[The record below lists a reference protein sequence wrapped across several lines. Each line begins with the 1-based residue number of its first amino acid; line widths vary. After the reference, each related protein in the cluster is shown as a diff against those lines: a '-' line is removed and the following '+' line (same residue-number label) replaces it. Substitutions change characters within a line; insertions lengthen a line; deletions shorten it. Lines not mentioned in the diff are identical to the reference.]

1 MSEDEGLR
9 PHGEQRPVVVARAA
23 GSPGRS
29 LAVLAALGILIAG
42 AVALAMR
49 GTPSEDTPTSPA
61 EGPPVEAVPA
71 PSGPAAAAAPTAAPS
86 AAPRDL
92 APVPVPE
99 PVASAEPAP
108 VAVDDPAVLRAR
120 MQALLPAGM
129 QVDTVRVSGEVVFA
143 TGRAPRNAVV
153 SDGLRALD
161 AAAQARAPDAPR
173 VELLSVR
180 MDANGVEYE
189 VRVPV
194 AALGSP

>member
-49 GTPSEDTPTSPA
+49 GTPSEHTPTPPA
-61 EGPPVEAVPA
+61 EGPPVEALPA
-71 PSGPAAAAAPTAAPS
+71 PSGPAAAADPIPDPS

-92 APVPVPE
+92 APVPE

-108 VAVDDPAVLRAR
+108 VAVDDPAVLRTR

-180 MDANGVEYE
+180 MDASGVEYE